1 MAEPGSPVGGV
12 VRPEPLASALLGSVS
27 VLDAALAYVGR
38 SWAVLPLHSVSDGQ
52 CTCGKLDCRSP
63 GKHPRTQNGLKDAT
77 RAPDIVREWFA
88 RWPGA
93 NIGIATGAIS
103 GIVVL
108 DVDGPEGEK
117 AVDGLG
123 WNAPT
128 PTSLTGKG
136 RHLLFRHPGNP
147 IQNTVRLREELDVR
161 GDGGYIVAPPSVHR
175 SGIRYQWDE
184 ATNLGF
190 DLDPAPLPDSL
201 RIELLAANR
210 RSVEPAVEWRGIP
223 EGKRN
228 DALTRYAGSVL
239 GRGASEAET
248 LRLCLALNST
258 SCTPPLPVAEV
269 ARTVRSISA
278 REKAKR
284 EPYSDPDPPSWPARL
299 APEALCGLAGDVV
312 RLIAPH
318 SEADEAAL
326 LIQFHV
332 AFGNSIG
339 RGPHF
344 VVEADRHGMN
354 LFALLLGMTSKGRKG
369 TSWGQIA
376 RLFSLADPR
385 WLKDQVTTGL
395 SSGEGLIWS
404 VRDPIERLGRGGK
417 AGEKVGETILE
428 DPGIQDKRL
437 LVIEPEFASTMKV
450 LGREGNTLSATLRQ
464 SWDSGTLRVMN
475 KNSPVRATDAH
486 ISIVGHITSDELLRH
501 LTQTDVANGFLNR
514 FLLVCVRRSK
524 FLPEGGSLREEELGS
539 MASILKEAL
548 AIAGSVGLMG
558 RDTEARELWYQIYP
572 SLSEGKPG
580 LLGAATSR
588 AEAQVMRLACL
599 YALLDGTHLVRVQH
613 LRAALALW
621 RYVEESS
628 RFTLG
633 DTLGDPVADSLL
645 RELRAQS
652 YGMTRTEIRDHFS
665 GHRGAE
671 VARALASLSAQG
683 LIRQEKEGGTRGRA
697 AERWRATEATKA
709 TGKPP
714 SVASVAGQECAEEAA
729 LDRLDVTHRPQ

>member
-1 MAEPGSPVGGV
+1 MAEPGSPVGGA
-12 VRPEPLASALLGSVS
+12 VRPEPPAVVVQGDSGS
-27 VLDAALAYVGR
+27 VLDVGLAYVERG
-38 SWAVLPLHSVSDGQ
+38 WAVLPLHSVSEGH

-77 RAPDIVREWFA
+77 KDPETVRGWFT

-93 NIGIATGAIS
+93 NIGIATGSAS

-108 DVDGPEGEK
+108 DVDGPGGEK
-117 AVDGLG
+117 AVDGLC
-123 WNAPT
+123 WNSPT

-136 RHLLFRHPGNP
+136 RHLFFRHPGNP
-147 IQNTVRLREELDVR
+147 IQNAVRLREQVDIR
-161 GDGGYIVAPPSVHR
+161 GDGGYIVAPPSLHH
-175 SGIRYQWDE
+175 SGIRYRWDE
-184 ATNLGF
+184 ARNLGF
-190 DLDPAPLPDSL
+190 DLDPAPLPNSL
-201 RIELLAANR
+201 RIELLAASR
-210 RSVEPAVEWRGIP
+210 RSADLDVEWRGIP

-228 DALTRYAGSVL
+228 DALTRHAGSVL
-239 GRGASEAET
+239 GRGTSEAEA
-248 LRLCLALNST
+248 LRLCLAWNGAN
-258 SCTPPLPVAEV
+258 CTPPLSEAEV
-269 ARTVRSISA
+269 ARTVRSISG

-284 EPYSDPDPPSWPARL
+284 ETYSDPDSLSWPARL
-299 APEALCGLAGDVV
+299 APEALYGLAGDVV
-312 RLIAPH
+312 RRIAPH

-326 LIQFHV
+326 LIQFLV

-354 LFALLLGMTSKGRKG
+354 LFVLLVGMTSKGRKG

-404 VRDPIERLGRGGK
+404 VRDPVERLGKGGRV
-417 AGEKVGETILE
+417 GEKVGETILE

-437 LVIEPEFASTMKV
+437 LVIESEFASTMKV

-486 ISIVGHITSDELLRH
+486 ISIVGHITRDELLRH

-524 FLPEGGSLREEELGS
+524 FLPEGGSLGEEELGT
-539 MASILKEAL
+539 MADILKEAL

-588 AEAQVMRLACL
+588 AEPQVMRLACL
-599 YALLDGTHLVRVQH
+599 YALLDGTHLVRVEH
-613 LRAALALW
+613 LRAAIALW

-633 DTLGDPVADSLL
+633 DTLGDPIADALL
-645 RELRAQS
+645 REIRANPE
-652 YGMTRTEIRDHFS
+652 GMTRTEIRDNFS
-665 GHRGAE
+665 GHRGPE

-683 LIRQEKEGGTRGRA
+683 LIHQEKEGGTRGRA
-697 AERWRATEATKA
+697 TERWRATEATKA
-709 TGKPP
+709 TGRPP
-714 SVASVAGQECAEEAA
+714 SVASVADAEGA
-729 LDRLDVTHRPQ
+729 